1 MNFQRMSGTPTSEN
15 SIRSLGRGVVA
26 PTPRNASQTP
36 KLPVNPH
43 RRAHPTEA
51 GRLLRFPIAV
61 AVLLLLPT
69 QAHALVALLPQG
81 GKPALVLREGGLC
94 GPLPAGWGLDR
105 DRHTVRPPAL
115 GSTAPRTVDVKL
127 AADPDGC
134 ERSRSFA
141 TLMVTSAPPEIDLGG
156 VVFAPDEG
164 RLEIEGRR
172 LKGVV
177 VAWRAR
183 SSDPADESKPPREG
197 RELCLSPTG
206 GAGKPER
213 CVLPLPPRLPID
225 TVLTWL
231 PAGGV
236 TGDDVRVFDLA
247 GTEIPVATRTLRPS
261 LVLVSQV
268 VPGSATVDV
277 SLGPARV
284 PLVHAGAVAAVDC
297 GQARCELGDGAILV
311 RSVPAPAT
319 SLQLKLRLSPRV
331 RLTKGE
337 AQESQV
343 TLTLP
348 LVQCPLAVVS
358 GPPLRDADESRLV
371 VRVDPRCAREGDRAR
386 WTVNGEA
393 VEQQRAKRVGDALF
407 VVLEVGRLVGEKAVI
422 AARRPDLDATIIG
435 SVSVP
440 TTAAPRPRV
449 TLELPKHGK
458 VEFIPTNRDAVLT
471 VAGAPP
477 SAQLVPLPIEG
488 AYAVLPR
495 EGHYLVR
502 GDENAGGFVALR
514 FGYRALGLPPE
525 LGAVDLAVLSERVQR
540 AVREASVP
548 APFSTG
554 TEGSEPLVEL
564 VCSDDRGQ
572 PVRVPPSRLY
582 TLGFDV
588 KDTCRLVIHRDRLPS
603 EYGLQEVLIEVEVSR
618 AEGGK
623 RPEASFSERLIL
635 VPGAEAR
642 IIPLKGGTEEFDR
655 IIVRLS
661 HVLDETRYALSP
673 TGRTGIPSVQWPL
686 AIEGGRLR
694 LYATAAIPAG
704 LYRINQPSGQ
714 LTLNF
719 GVLSRIT
726 WLDERGKEG
735 LFGAEL
741 GLMGMGLIQRAGTID
756 YPPTFGL
763 VAGFGIRVPLGAGAA
778 VGVHVWGAYEFRDQ
792 VLYDPKARADCA
804 AMPLPVGCRP
814 ASRFSFIFGPSIS
827 IGNVGTNL

>member
-1 MNFQRMSGTPTSEN
+1 M
-15 SIRSLGRGVVA
+15 
-26 PTPRNASQTP
+26 
-36 KLPVNPH
+36 
-43 RRAHPTEA
+43 
-51 GRLLRFPIAV
+51 
-61 AVLLLLPT
+61 
-69 QAHALVALLPQG
+69 
-81 GKPALVLREGGLC
+81 
-94 GPLPAGWGLDR
+94 D
-105 DRHTVRPPAL
+105 
-115 GSTAPRTVDVKL
+115 TA
-127 AADPDGC
+127 
-134 ERSRSFA
+134 
-141 TLMVTSAPPEIDLGG
+141 
-156 VVFAPDEG
+156 
-164 RLEIEGRR
+164 
-172 LKGVV
+172 
-177 VAWRAR
+177 
-183 SSDPADESKPPREG
+183 
-197 RELCLSPTG
+197 
-206 GAGKPER
+206 
-213 CVLPLPPRLPID
+213 
-225 TVLTWL
+225 LTWL

-247 GTEIPVATRTLRPS
+247 GAEIPESARTLRPS
-261 LVLVSQV
+261 LVLISQV

-284 PLVHAGAVAAVDC
+284 PLVHPGAVAAVDC
-297 GQARCELGDGAILV
+297 GQARCELGDGAGAGAGVAAILV

-319 SLQLKLRLSPRV
+319 NLQLKLRLSPRV
-331 RLTKGE
+331 RLVRGE
-337 AQESQV
+337 TQESQV

-348 LVQCPLAVVS
+348 LVKCPLTVAS
-358 GPPLRDADESRLV
+358 GPPLRDADDSRLV

-407 VVLEVGRLVGEKAVI
+407 VVLEVGRLIGEKAVI
-422 AARRPDLDATIIG
+422 AARRPDLDATMIG
-435 SVSVP
+435 SVAVP

-471 VAGAPP
+471 VAGTPP
-477 SAQLVPLPIEG
+477 TAELVPLPIEG

-495 EGHYLVR
+495 EGHYLIR

-514 FGYRALGLPPE
+514 FGYRAVGLPPE

-554 TEGSEPLVEL
+554 TEGTEPLVEL
-564 VCSDDRGQ
+564 LCSDDKGQ

-582 TLGFDV
+582 TLAYDA

-603 EYGLQEVLIEVEVSR
+603 EYGLQEVLIEVEVTR

-623 RPEASFSERLIL
+623 RAEASFSERLIL

-642 IIPLKGGTEEFDR
+642 IIPLKGGTQEFDR
-655 IIVRLS
+655 IVVRLS

-704 LYRINQPSGQ
+704 LYRINKPSGQ

-719 GVLSRIT
+719 GVLSRVT
-726 WLDERGKEG
+726 WLDDRGKEG

-741 GLMGMGLIQRAGTID
+741 GLMGMGLIQREGTID
-756 YPPTFGL
+756 YPPTFGA

-778 VGVHVWGAYEFRDQ
+778 VGVHVWGAYEFRDD
-792 VLYDPKARADCA
+792 VRYDPKGKADCT
-804 AMPLPVGCRP
+804 MVPCQS